1 MKKEIHCK
9 INGEKRT
16 FRADTG
22 STVLDVLRDVLSLT
36 GTKSSCETGDC
47 GACTI
52 LFNGNAVNACLLL
65 ANRMEGAEIITI
77 EGVMK
82 GGKLDPIQKAFVEE
96 DAAQCGFCSPGFILR
111 IKAFL
116 QENPNPSDDEI
127 KVALAGNL
135 CRCTGYVDIIA
146 AVRNAALKLKG

>member
-1 MKKEIHCK
+1 MKKEIHCR

-16 FRADTG
+16 FRADPC

-52 LFNGNAVNACLLL
+52 LWNGEAVNACLLL
-65 ANRMEGAEIITI
+65 ANRMEGSEITTI
-77 EGVMK
+77 EGIMK
-82 GGKLDPIQKAFVEE
+82 GSKLDPIQEAFIEE
-96 DAAQCGFCSPGFILR
+96 DAAQCGFCTPGFILR
-111 IKAFL
+111 VKTL
-116 QENPNPSDDEI
+116 LRENPNPSEEEI
-127 KVALAGNL
+127 KLALAGNL

>member
-16 FRADTG
+16 FQADTG

-116 QENPNPSDDEI
+116 QENPNPSDEEI

-146 AVRNAALKLKG
+146 AVKNAALKMKG

>member
-16 FRADTG
+16 FRADPC
-22 STVLDVLRDVLSLT
+22 STVIDVLRDELSLT

-52 LFNGNAVNACLLL
+52 LWNGKAVNACLLL

-96 DAAQCGFCSPGFILR
+96 DAAQCGFCTPGFILR

-116 QENPNPSDDEI
+116 QENPNPSDEEI
-127 KVALAGNL
+127 KLALAGNI

-146 AVRNAALKLKG
+146 AVKNVALKLKG

>member
-16 FRADTG
+16 FQADPC
-22 STVLDVLRDVLSLT
+22 STVVDVLRDVLSLT

-52 LFNGNAVNACLLL
+52 LWNGAAVNACLLL

-77 EGVMK
+77 EGVLK
-82 GGKLDPIQKAFVEE
+82 GGRLDPIQKAFVEE
-96 DAAQCGFCSPGFILR
+96 DAAQCGFCTPGFILR
-111 IKAFL
+111 VKSL
-116 QENPNPSDDEI
+116 LRENPNPSEEEI
-127 KVALAGNL
+127 KLALAGNL
-135 CRCTGYVDIIA
+135 CRCTGYIDIIA
-146 AVRNAALKLKG
+146 AVKNAALKLKG